1 MDVICVDSDKKSL
14 QNTLSI
20 CRDHPAVTDAEGFTD
35 ANSSIERL
43 KRKHADIALLSAEMA
58 NGSGIDLAVELKNKY
73 PSLTI
78 VFLSKNKGRAFEA
91 YAARPQNYLLKPL
104 DRKSL
109 DREINYYLL
118 SRSDREIQHIEARTF
133 GVFTRMVDG
142 SAVRFKRGKAKELL
156 ALLVDRR
163 GNAISR
169 REAFMEMWE
178 DREYD
183 AKGQNYFN
191 VIFDSMRK
199 TLKENGISEMIEIK
213 YGMMRVRPETFDCD
227 LYRYLKG
234 DSEAMASFRGEYL
247 YGYSWAEWN
256 WGY

>member
-1 MDVICVDSDKKSL
+1 MDVICVDSDEESL
-14 QNTLSI
+14 QNMLSI

-35 ANSSIERL
+35 ARSSMERL
-43 KRKHADIALLSAEMA
+43 ERRRADFALLSAELA
-58 NGSGIDLAVELKNKY
+58 NESGVDLAVEIRKKY

-78 VFLSKNKGRAFEA
+78 VVLAKDKGRAFEA

-104 DRKSL
+104 DGMRL
-109 DREINYYLL
+109 DGEINYYLI
-118 SRSDREIQHIEARTF
+118 SRSDRTNHIEARTF
-133 GVFTRMVDG
+133 GVFTLMVDG

-163 GNAISR
+163 GNMISR
-169 REAFMEMWE
+169 REAFLQMWE

-183 AKGQNYFN
+183 ARGQNYFN

-199 TLKENGISEMIEIK
+199 TLKENGINEMIEIK

>member
-1 MDVICVDSDKKSL
+1 MDVICVDSDEESL

-35 ANSSIERL
+35 ARSSMERL
-43 KRKHADIALLSAEMA
+43 ARRRTDLALLSAELA
-58 NGSGIDLAVELKNKY
+58 NGNGVDLAVAIRNKY

-78 VFLSKNKGRAFEA
+78 VILAKDKRRAFEA

-104 DRKSL
+104 DGKSL

-118 SRSDREIQHIEARTF
+118 SHSGRAMHHIEAQTF
-133 GVFTRMVDG
+133 GAFTLMVDG

-169 REAFMEMWE
+169 REAFLEMWA

-199 TLKENGISEMIEIK
+199 TLKEYGISEMIEIK

-247 YGYSWAEWN
+247 YGYPWAEWS
-256 WGY
+256 WDY